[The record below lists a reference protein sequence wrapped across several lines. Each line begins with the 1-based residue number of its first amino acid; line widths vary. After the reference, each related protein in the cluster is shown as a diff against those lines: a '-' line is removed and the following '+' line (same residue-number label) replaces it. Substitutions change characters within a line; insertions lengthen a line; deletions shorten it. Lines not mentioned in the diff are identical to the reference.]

1 VGELRYLASF
11 GNLVLSFALESF
23 VARQFFVASARLED
37 GENLMGDD
45 VSARPRD
52 IEPKEDAEPEEEA
65 ALGRKCR

>member
-37 GENLMGDD
+37 GENLLGD
-45 VSARPRD
+45 
-52 IEPKEDAEPEEEA
+52 EDAEPEEEA